1 MRAEATSVEFR
12 LRSAQ
17 GHLEG
22 VIRMVEEDRYCIEV
36 LHQLAAVEG
45 AIQRAR
51 REILESHLRGCVP
64 EAMAAGRIDQAVD
77 ELVGA
82 ALGVSGRYLGTDEA
96 HRCRHHTA
104 SDPGGHE

>member
-1 MRAEATSVEFR
+1 MRAEAASVEFR

-17 GHLEG
+17 GHIEG

-36 LHQLAAVEG
+36 LQQLAAVDG

-82 ALGVSGRYLGTDEA
+82 ALGFSTRHHGADGA
-96 HRCRHHTA
+96 HRCHHQPA
-104 SDPGGHE
+104 SIAGGDE

>member
-36 LHQLAAVEG
+36 LQQLDAVDG
-45 AIQRAR
+45 ALQRTR

-64 EAMAAGRIDQAVD
+64 EAMAAGRIDEAVE

-82 ALGVSGRYLGTDEA
+82 ALGVSGRHHVPGEA
-96 HRCRHHTA
+96 HRCRHHA
-104 SDPGGHE
+104 DAVPGSGA

>member
-22 VIRMVEEDRYCIEV
+22 VIRMVAEDRYCVEV
-36 LHQLAAVEG
+36 LQQLTAVDG

-64 EAMAAGRIDQAVD
+64 EAMAAGRIDEAVE

-82 ALGVSGRYLGTDEA
+82 ALGVSGRHHAPGES
-96 HRCRHHTA
+96 HRCRHH
-104 SDPGGHE
+104 SDSGSGSHA